1 MEKKVDVAALNKFD
15 QSQIVIDETEKS
27 SILLG
32 FNSSFSRINSGFNA
46 IGKISI
52 NLLYFSKYKDDLEA
66 TKKAL
71 KNTMWTLEKEEEQQ
85 LEANYNRIIK
95 AKDLNVDVLSTVE
108 ALKSDYKSAPVTL
121 LLLGLI
127 SFSLQTSIR

>member
-71 KNTMWTLEKEEEQQ
+71 T
-85 LEANYNRIIK
+85 
-95 AKDLNVDVLSTVE
+95 
-108 ALKSDYKSAPVTL
+108 
-121 LLLGLI
+121 
-127 SFSLQTSIR
+127 